1 MPEYS
6 YSCDPQ
12 DGGCGYFFTVSQ
24 NRSEYKQ
31 LKRCPE
37 CKKHRLIRDYET
49 DTVHTSVKLS
59 DSSVTLGHLAD
70 RNSSKMS
77 ADQKAVLKQKHN
89 KHREEN
95 KDALPVKGTRIKRT
109 KESPSYRSSNFKE
122 IKKMTETQQKNYIR
136 SGKKNG

>member
-12 DGGCGYFFTVSQ
+12 DGGCGYFFTVFQ
-24 NRSEYKQ
+24 QRSEYKQ

-49 DTVHTSVKLS
+49 DAVHTSVKLS
-59 DSSVTLGHLAD
+59 DGSVTIGHLAD
-70 RNSSKMS
+70 RNASKMS
-77 ADQKAVLKQKHN
+77 SGQKEELRQRHHGYRDN
-89 KHREEN
+89 KEEV
-95 KDALPVKGTRIKRT
+95 PVKGDRIK
-109 KESPSYRSSNFKE
+109 KSNQKPWYRSKSYKE
-122 IKKMTETQQKNYIR
+122 VQKMTETQQKNYIR

>member
-1 MPEYS
+1 
-6 YSCDPQ
+6 
-12 DGGCGYFFTVSQ
+12 
-24 NRSEYKQ
+24 
-31 LKRCPE
+31 
-37 CKKHRLIRDYET
+37 
-49 DTVHTSVKLS
+49 
-59 DSSVTLGHLAD
+59 
-70 RNSSKMS
+70 MS